1 MFYLNRLVATIFLG
15 HSYLFESSTKIVF
28 HTTHLFRDVSCLRMQ
43 FFGQRS
49 LWFWWA
55 NCRKI
60 KVFMFV
66 PSSHCV
72 WIFKINWSISYVKS
86 RKGIS
91 KAVSVNRWWY
101 DEKRKYVV
109 VHSVTTRFARRNWT
123 WKKYRLYLCCWVVDF
138 LLIYCHFLSVRSCFY
153 HKRQIKIAAEGQIM
167 GNFDTSL
174 WMRHDLFI
182 KCNGFS
188 IFIHRQKKK
197 DTNIF
202 YKER

>member
-1 MFYLNRLVATIFLG
+1 M
-15 HSYLFESSTKIVF
+15 F

-109 VHSVTTRFARRNWT
+109 VHSVTTRVARRNWT
-123 WKKYRLYLCCWVVDF
+123 WKKISIIYLLLSRWFPFNLLSFLECPFLFSSQEANQNCRRRTNNGKLWHKSVDETRP
-138 LLIYCHFLSVRSCFY
+138 IYKMQWIF
-153 HKRQIKIAAEGQIM
+153 
-167 GNFDTSL
+167 NFHPS
-174 WMRHDLFI
+174 REV
-182 KCNGFS
+182 
-188 IFIHRQKKK
+188 K

-202 YKER
+202 YRERR